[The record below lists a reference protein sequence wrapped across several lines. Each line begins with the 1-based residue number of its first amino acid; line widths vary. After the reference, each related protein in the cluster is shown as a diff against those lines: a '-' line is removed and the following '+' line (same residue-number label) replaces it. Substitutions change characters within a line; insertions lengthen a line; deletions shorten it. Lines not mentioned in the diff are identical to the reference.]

1 MLLAAGLV
9 LRVLAEL
16 AYRPALFYIDTN
28 RYLYDAQGNDPVGYK
43 GLLKAVLLVG
53 NFDAV
58 AAVQHVLGLAMAVVI
73 YLLLLRRGVAR
84 WLAALA
90 MAPVLLDGYQLQNE
104 QTIMPGT
111 LFQALLVAGVAI
123 LLWSP
128 RITWPRAVAAGLA
141 LGASA
146 TVAQVGEA
154 LILPAVLFVLVAGR
168 DGGWRRAAGRAA
180 ALIAG
185 CAVPILAYSAGSLA
199 LTGSFALSHTG
210 VTSFYGRTAAAAD
223 CATLRLP
230 APERGL
236 CPTPAQQA
244 RGPDWLEYNAA
255 SPVRPYYSDVPRPL
269 ADRELSDFNHQ
280 VLTQQPGRLLGA
292 YGRDVLKLFAVTRTT
307 SPGDTPISRWQ
318 FQESYPYF
326 TSHATRKFA
335 RTATA
340 RFGGGAPAV
349 WRPAAAFLR
358 SYQLGGGYTPGP
370 VLALLTL
377 TGLAGAGAAF
387 ARRRAGPGAGP
398 GGPGAQA
405 PAGPPLARQQ
415 AQAALL
421 FFGTGAFVTLVSDL
435 FEFSW
440 RYQLP
445 VLVTLVPAGI
455 LGISVIAGAVA
466 RRRGARPGRAAAAA
480 AGTGSAG
487 TGSAGTGSPGTGSAD
502 IGTAST
508 GTAEAAPEP
517 RSADGEGG
525 RGVERVE
532 R

>member
-1 MLLAAGLV
+1 VKPADAGAAARSGRPAPRTLAAPAAAVLRRHWLAAVLLAAGLV

-28 RYLYDAQGNDPVGYK
+28 RYLYNAEGNDPVGYK

-73 YLLLLRRGVAR
+73 YLLLRRRGVAR

-111 LFQALLVAGVAI
+111 LFEALLVAGVAI

-128 RITWPRAVAAGLA
+128 RLTWRRAVAAGLV

-154 LILPAVLFVLVAGR
+154 VILPAALFVLVAGAG
-168 DGGWRRAAGRAA
+168 GGWRRAAGRAA
-180 ALIAG
+180 ALIGA
-185 CAVPILAYSAGSLA
+185 CAVPILAYCTVSLLA
-199 LTGSFALSHTG
+199 TGAFALSHTG

-244 RGPDWLEYNAA
+244 QGPDWLEYNAG
-255 SPVRPYYSDVPRPL
+255 SPVRPYYADVPRPL
-269 ADRELSDFNHQ
+269 ADSELSDFNHQ
-280 VLTQQPGRLLGA
+280 VLTQQPQRLLRA

-318 FQESYPYF
+318 FQKTYPYF

-335 RTATA
+335 ATATA

-349 WRPAAAFLR
+349 WRPVAAFLR

-370 VLALLTL
+370 LLALLTV
-377 TGLAGAGAAF
+377 TGLAGSVAAF
-387 ARRRAGPGAGP
+387 RRRAGRSGP
-398 GGPGAQA
+398 A
-405 PAGPPLARQQ
+405 ARQQ
-415 AQAALL
+415 ALACLL
-421 FFGTGAFVTLVSDL
+421 FFGVGAFVTLVSDL

-445 VLVTLVPAGI
+445 VLVTVVPAGA
-455 LGISVIAGAVA
+455 LGLSVIIGAV
-466 RRRGARPGRAAAAA
+466 RGRRAAPAPA
-480 AGTGSAG
+480 SAG
-487 TGSAGTGSPGTGSAD
+487 
-502 IGTAST
+502 
-508 GTAEAAPEP
+508 
-517 RSADGEGG
+517 REGD
-525 RGVERVE
+525 RGVEHVE

>member
-1 MLLAAGLV
+1 MLRRHWLAGVLLAAGLV

-73 YLLLLRRGVAR
+73 YVLLVRRGVSR

-128 RITWPRAVAAGLA
+128 RITWRRAGAAGLV

-154 LILPAVLFVLVAGR
+154 VILPAALFVLVAGAG
-168 DGGWRRAAGRAA
+168 GGWRRAAGRAG
-180 ALIAG
+180 ALIGA
-185 CAVPILAYSAGSLA
+185 CAVPIVVYCTVSL
-199 LTGSFALSHTG
+199 LVTGAFALSHTG

-236 CPTPAQQA
+236 CPDPAQQA
-244 RGPDWLEYNAA
+244 QGPDWLEYNAA

-269 ADRELSDFNHQ
+269 ADSELSDFNHR
-280 VLTQQPGRLLGA
+280 VLTQQPERLLGA
-292 YGRDVLKLFAVTRTT
+292 YGRDVLKLFAVTRAT

-318 FQESYPYF
+318 FQKTYPYF

-335 RTATA
+335 RTATE

-349 WRPAAAFLR
+349 WRPVAAFLR

-370 VLALLTL
+370 LLALLTAA
-377 TGLAGAGAAF
+377 GLAGSVAAF
-387 ARRRAGPGAGP
+387 RRRRPGRAGREPSAGRP
-398 GGPGAQA
+398 QA
-405 PAGPPLARQQ
+405 LAC
-415 AQAALL
+415 LL
-421 FFGTGAFVTLVSDL
+421 FFGVGAFVTLVSDL

-445 VLVTLVPAGI
+445 VLVTVVPAGA
-455 LGISVIAGAVA
+455 LGLSVIIGAV
-466 RRRGARPGRAAAAA
+466 RGRRGASAPAAPAGGGAPA
-480 AGTGSAG
+480 AGAAPGSAG
-487 TGSAGTGSPGTGSAD
+487 
-502 IGTAST
+502 
-508 GTAEAAPEP
+508 
-517 RSADGEGG
+517 REGG